1 MKENLIN
8 DTLNL
13 MKIPG
18 LSGYEDR
25 VRDYISDEL
34 TALGM
39 TSITDKLGNLST
51 KIPGD
56 GPCVM
61 LFTHMDQLGL
71 IVRKID
77 KKGFLW
83 FERLGGVPEKML
95 PGQSVVVSTSYGQDF
110 EGIIGIKSHPP
121 KLHCMPKDLFR
132 IVGDRSNPP

>member
-39 TSITDKLGNLST
+39 TSITDKLGNLCA

-77 KKGFLW
+77 EKGFLW
-83 FERLGGVPEKML
+83 FESLGGVPE
-95 PGQSVVVSTSYGQDF
+95 
-110 EGIIGIKSHPP
+110 
-121 KLHCMPKDLFR
+121 
-132 IVGDRSNPP
+132 

>member
-8 DTLNL
+8 HTLNL
-13 MKIPG
+13 MQIPG

-34 TALGM
+34 IAHGM
-39 TSITDKLGNLST
+39 TSITDKLGNLRT

-56 GPCVM
+56 GPCIM

-77 KKGFLW
+77 EKLW
-83 FERLGGVPEKML
+83 AGLRRYHWHQKP
-95 PGQSVVVSTSYGQDF
+95 SCYAS
-110 EGIIGIKSHPP
+110 
-121 KLHCMPKDLFR
+121 
-132 IVGDRSNPP
+132 

>member
-34 TALGM
+34 SVLGI
-39 TSITDKLGNLST
+39 TPFTDKLGNLRI

-56 GPCVM
+56 GPHHAVY
-61 LFTHMDQLGL
+61 LMDQLG
-71 IVRKID
+71 
-77 KKGFLW
+77 
-83 FERLGGVPEKML
+83 
-95 PGQSVVVSTSYGQDF
+95 
-110 EGIIGIKSHPP
+110 
-121 KLHCMPKDLFR
+121 
-132 IVGDRSNPP
+132 RSCVK

>member
-1 MKENLIN
+1 MKENLIK

-13 MKIPG
+13 MQIPG

-25 VRDYISDEL
+25 VRDYISDAL

-39 TSITDKLGNLST
+39 TSITDKLGNLCT

-56 GPCVM
+56 GPSVM

-77 KKGFLW
+77 
-83 FERLGGVPEKML
+83 E
-95 PGQSVVVSTSYGQDF
+95 
-110 EGIIGIKSHPP
+110 
-121 KLHCMPKDLFR
+121 
-132 IVGDRSNPP
+132 N